1 MQSAASFTH
10 GGRFYWAF
18 LQRNK
23 HCVSNSALQLLN
35 RNDANTAR
43 FPLLQPTGMKF
54 VSLRR
59 SFVLRQA
66 TRGSKINKINRAVP
80 GGAWT
85 AASDLDLETCAPL
98 SQQHAAHFGCGG
110 RI

>member
-23 HCVSNSALQLLN
+23 HCVSNSALQSLDC
-35 RNDANTAR
+35 NDANTAL
-43 FPLLQPTGMKF
+43 FPLLQPTGMNF
-54 VSLRR
+54 VPLRR
-59 SFVLRQA
+59 LFVLRQA
-66 TRGSKINKINRAVP
+66 ARGSKIDKSNRAVP

-85 AASDLDLETCAPL
+85 A
-98 SQQHAAHFGCGG
+98 
-110 RI
+110 